1 MVMLNMI
8 VPGFWL
14 TYSQA
19 TSSLF
24 FGDSS
29 DWTMYSEMVFPK
41 VAKCIFTTVGPS
53 GSYQKLDALCLL
65 PLNVLNE
72 KIFVIVWLWYTIQL
86 IVSVSNLIYWIVICY
101 SKNVRVAILRS
112 HAMLVVSRKQ
122 VMHATKEAHLGNF
135 FLLNQ
140 IAKNTNYTTF
150 VDLMSELSLSEKAI

>member
-1 MVMLNMI
+1 M
-8 VPGFWL
+8 
-14 TYSQA
+14 
-19 TSSLF
+19 
-24 FGDSS
+24 
-29 DWTMYSEMVFPK
+29 
-41 VAKCIFTTVGPS
+41 FTTVGPS